1 MAVVQPANF
10 FAVSWAEN
18 RGIPRR
24 ASTPAIGAQKTNV
37 VGQIANL
44 PRQVSNLP
52 YNPDIGFLTVNS
64 LLRRE
69 RAVLVRPCETC
80 PVC

>member
-1 MAVVQPANF
+1 MAYNDVSANL
-10 FAVSWAEN
+10 FAVDS
-18 RGIPRR
+18 RR
-24 ASTPAIGAQKTNV
+24 ASTPAIGAQKINV

-64 LLRRE
+64 LLRTGVC
-69 RAVLVRPCETC
+69 RACLTLRNLPGLLK
-80 PVC
+80 